1 MFALRYA
8 ALMATALWTG
18 GIVAL
23 GAFAAPAIFDVLASR
38 GSPESRVVAGAV
50 FGEILRRFHPL
61 SYVCGAVVVGSLG
74 MRAALGPRPS
84 RFAWRLATATAM
96 LGSALFAGLVLSGW
110 IEDARQ
116 QAGGAP
122 SSLAENDPR
131 RIAFGRLHAASTV
144 LQLVP
149 VAGGMMLMF
158 WELRDR

>member
-1 MFALRYA
+1 
-8 ALMATALWTG
+8 
-18 GIVAL
+18 
-23 GAFAAPAIFDVLASR
+23 
-38 GSPESRVVAGAV
+38 
-50 FGEILRRFHPL
+50 
-61 SYVCGAVVVGSLG
+61 
-74 MRAALGPRPS
+74 
-84 RFAWRLATATAM
+84 M